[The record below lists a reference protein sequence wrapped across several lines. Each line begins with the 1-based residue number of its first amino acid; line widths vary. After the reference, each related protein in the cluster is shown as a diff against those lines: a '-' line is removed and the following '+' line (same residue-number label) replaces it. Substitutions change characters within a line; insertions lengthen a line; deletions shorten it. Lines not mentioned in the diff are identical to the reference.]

1 MKPRLLSMALLP
13 LVVALSPVVRA
24 ADASDA
30 SPYDKNPACLERTD
44 SATDNC
50 VIRDEGTPRQTYPPR
65 APRAGANS
73 AGAAGTPGTSSGSSA
88 AAAGPRDGA
97 RNRAASSGK

>member
-1 MKPRLLSMALLP
+1 MKPRLLSIVLLP
-13 LVVALSPVVRA
+13 LVVALSPVVHA
-24 ADASDA
+24 ADAADA

-65 APRAGANS
+65 APRAAAANS
-73 AGAAGTPGTSSGSSA
+73 AGAAGTPSGSSA
-88 AAAGPRDGA
+88 AAAAPRDGG